1 MLIKR
6 YRDKVR
12 SVDKRVLIGI
22 AVVAILGLGLIGY
35 RALNPATTDE
45 PDNGGDTPDSGGDT
59 PDSGETPDTG
69 GETPDTGGETPEPDE
84 TITGT
89 ISGTILDDSGA
100 PISGVLVQV
109 GDVSDTTDSNGAYS
123 LTVSDGTY
131 YVEAAKNGY
140 SQGIKSVSVTES
152 IEYEADFTLRVLS
165 TGTGDGKTI
174 RVITRHGADIMLV
187 AEDLFLES
195 DFAIE
200 NNIVNIEWLPI
211 ADALWLE
218 TISRSADVDVAWG
231 GGPDLFDII
240 LDADLLAPLEGVNI
254 DSILSDIPMD
264 IGGSE
269 TRRVV
274 DGDVYWAGAAISS
287 FGFTINTELLDFY
300 DLPEPSTWEDL
311 ASTIYAVYLPTTLVG
326 TADATTSTS
335 NTRIFQIILQIYG
348 WEEGWNLLARMG
360 ANSKIFDQ
368 SGNVRDAVI
377 NKEIAIGTTIDF
389 YGYTAQWMNPE
400 FCRYIFPADGTIVNA
415 DPIALLTTATDTN
428 LAQGF
433 IEWVLSP
440 EGQKT
445 WLDGNIN
452 RMPVNEAV
460 FDTPEG
466 LQRSDLEEVFGKTQE
481 ALTIQFDSVEGASYY
496 SAIRSY
502 HRAVIAV
509 ANTQIQ
515 LEKLWEDLT
524 WALED
529 GQITQTQFNDIAER
543 IGNPLEIPFV
553 DPATGETELFTK
565 EYAQA
570 LNERIATD
578 VEYKQNIVDVWVEAA
593 YNHYA
598 ELAAELE
605 SIS

>member
-1 MLIKR
+1 M
-6 YRDKVR
+6 
-12 SVDKRVLIGI
+12 DKRVLIGI
-22 AVVAILGLGLIGY
+22 AIIAVLGLGLIGY
-35 RALNPATTDE
+35 RALNPTT
-45 PDNGGDTPDSGGDT
+45 PDDGGDGTPDTG
-59 PDSGETPDTG
+59 GETPDTG
-69 GETPDTGGETPEPDE
+69 GETPDTGGETPDTGGETPDTGDE
-84 TITGT
+84 TIIGT
-89 ISGTILDDSGA
+89 ISGTILDDEGN
-100 PISGVLVQV
+100 PVEGVLVQA
-109 GDVSDTTDSNGAYS
+109 GDVSDTTDTNGEYS
-123 LTVSDGTY
+123 LTVEEGDY
-131 YVEAAKNGY
+131 YVEASKTGY
-140 SQGIKSVSVTES
+140 SQGIKSVSVSEETTYS
-152 IEYEADFTLRVLS
+152 ADFELRVIS

-211 ADALWLE
+211 ADSLWIE
-218 TISRSADVDVAWG
+218 TITRSDDVDVAWG

-240 LDADLLAPLEGVNI
+240 LEAELLAPLRGEDI
-254 DSILSDIPMD
+254 ESILADIPED

-287 FGFTINTELLDFY
+287 FGFTINTDLLDYY
-300 DLPEPSTWEDL
+300 DLPEPTTWEDL
-311 ASTIYAVYLPTTLVG
+311 ASATYAAYLPTAVVG

-348 WEEGWNLLARMG
+348 WQDGWNILMKMG
-360 ANSKIFDQ
+360 ANSAIYDQ

-377 NKEIAIGTTIDF
+377 NRQIAVGTTIDF
-389 YGYTAQWMNPE
+389 YGYTAQWKNSE

-415 DPIALLTTATDTN
+415 DPIALLTTATDAE

-452 RMPVNEAV
+452 RMPVNEGV

-466 LQRSDLEEVFGKTQE
+466 LIRSDLEEVFGKTQE

-496 SAIRSY
+496 SSIRNY
-502 HRAVIAV
+502 HRATLVLPH
-509 ANTQIQ
+509 IQ
-515 LEKLWEDLT
+515 LTQLWADLT
-524 WALED
+524 WALEQGD
-529 GQITQTQFNDIAER
+529 ITQTQFDDIEAR
-543 IGNPLEIPFV
+543 IGDPYEIPFT
-553 DPATGETELFTK
+553 DPETGETEIFTM

-570 LNERIATD
+570 INERMADD
-578 VEYKQNIVDVWVEAA
+578 VEYKQEMVDAWSQAA
-593 YNHYA
+593 LAHYA
-598 ELAAELE
+598 ELYAELE
-605 SIS
+605 NIS

>member
-1 MLIKR
+1 M
-6 YRDKVR
+6 
-12 SVDKRVLIGI
+12 IGI

-35 RALNPATTDE
+35 RAIYPAEPDV
-45 PDNGGDTPDSGGDT
+45 PDNGGETPDSGGET
-59 PDSGETPDTG
+59 PDSGGETPDTG
-69 GETPDTGGETPEPDE
+69 GETPDTGGETPDTGGE
-84 TITGT
+84 TIAGT
-89 ISGTILDDSGA
+89 ITGTILDDSGT
-100 PISGVLVQV
+100 PVEGVLVQAS
-109 GDVSDTTDSNGAYS
+109 DVSATTNSNGVYS
-123 LTVSDGTY
+123 LEVEEGDY
-131 YVEAAKNGY
+131 YVEASKDGY
-140 SQGIKSVSVTES
+140 SQGIKSVKVSEETT
-152 IEYEADFTLRVLS
+152 YETDFTLRVLS

-195 DFAIE
+195 DFAVE

-211 ADALWLE
+211 SDALWLD
-218 TISRSADVDVAWG
+218 TISRSGDVDVAWG

-240 LDADLLAPLEGVNI
+240 LDAGLLAPLEGENI
-254 DSILSDIPMD
+254 DSILAGIPED

-274 DGDVYWAGAAISS
+274 DGDIYWAGAAISS
-287 FGFTINTELLDFY
+287 FGFTINTELLDYY
-300 DLPEPSTWEDL
+300 DLPEPTTWDDL
-311 ASTIYAVYLPTTLVG
+311 ASSTYAAYLPTTLVG

-348 WEEGWNLLARMG
+348 WEDGWNLLARMG

-368 SGNVRDAVI
+368 SGNVRDAVT

-389 YGYTAQWMNPE
+389 YGYTAQWQNPE

-415 DPIALLTTATDTN
+415 DPIALLSTATDTE

-433 IEWVLSP
+433 IEWVLSS

-466 LQRSDLEEVFGKTQE
+466 LGRSDLEEVFGKTQE

-502 HRAVIAV
+502 HRSLIVLP
-509 ANTQIQ
+509 QIQ

-529 GQITQTQFNDIAER
+529 GQITQTQFDDLANK
-543 IGNPLEIPFV
+543 IGNPIEIPFI
-553 DPATGETELFTK
+553 DPATGETELFTM
-565 EYAQA
+565 EYAKSI
-570 LNERIATD
+570 NERVSTD

-593 YNHYA
+593 SSHYA
-598 ELAAELE
+598 ELTSELE

>member
-1 MLIKR
+1 M
-6 YRDKVR
+6 
-12 SVDKRVLIGI
+12 DKRLLIGI
-22 AVVAILGLGLIGY
+22 AFVALLGLGFIGY
-35 RALNPATTDE
+35 RAMNPAEPDV
-45 PDNGGDTPDSGGDT
+45 PDNGGETPDGG
-59 PDSGETPDTG
+59 GETPDTG
-69 GETPDTGGETPEPDE
+69 GETPDTGEG
-84 TITGT
+84 TITAT
-89 ISGTILDDSGA
+89 ISGTITDDAGK
-100 PISGVLVQV
+100 PVQGVLVKV
-109 GDVSDTTDSNGAYS
+109 GDVSTTTGANGAYT
-123 LTVSDGTY
+123 LTVKEGNY
-131 YVEAAKNGY
+131 YVEASKNGY
-140 SQGIKSVSVTES
+140 SQGIKSVTVTES
-152 IEYEADFTLRVLS
+152 TVYSTDFSLRVLS

-187 AEDLFLES
+187 AENLFLKS

-200 NNIVNIEWLPI
+200 NHITNIEWLPI
-211 ADALWLE
+211 ADALWIE
-218 TISRSADVDVAWG
+218 TIKRSDDVDVAWG

-240 LDADLLAPLEGVNI
+240 LDADLLAPLEGNGI
-254 DSILSDIPMD
+254 DAILTGIPED

-269 TRRVV
+269 TRRMV
-274 DGDVYWAGAAISS
+274 GNDVYWAGAAISS
-287 FGFTINTELLDFY
+287 FGFTVNTELLDY
-300 DLPEPSTWEDL
+300 YGLPEPTTWQDL
-311 ASTIYAVYLPTTLVG
+311 GSPVYAAYLPTTLVG

-348 WEEGWNLLARMG
+348 WEEGWDVLIKMG

-389 YGYTAQWMNPE
+389 YGYTAQWVNPE

-415 DPIALLTTATDTN
+415 DPIALLTTTTDKD
-428 LAQGF
+428 LALGF

-460 FDTPEG
+460 FDTPLG
-466 LQRSDLEEVFGKTQE
+466 QQRSDLEEVFAKTQD
-481 ALTIQFDSVEGASYY
+481 ALTIQFNSIEGASYY

-502 HRAVIAV
+502 HRAVIV
-509 ANTQIQ
+509 LPQIK

-529 GQITQTQFNDIAER
+529 GKITQAQFDDLAFRMGDPN
-543 IGNPLEIPFV
+543 EISFV
-553 DPATGETELFTK
+553 DPATGKTEIFTMA
-565 EYAQA
+565 YAQA
-570 LNERIATD
+570 INERIATD
-578 VEYKQNIVDVWVEAA
+578 VVYKQNLVDAWVLAVN
-593 YNHYA
+593 NHYA
-598 ELAAELE
+598 ELTAELK

>member
-1 MLIKR
+1 M
-6 YRDKVR
+6 
-12 SVDKRVLIGI
+12 IGI
-22 AVVAILGLGLIGY
+22 AFVALLGLGLIGY
-35 RALNPATTDE
+35 RAMNPAEPDV
-45 PDNGGDTPDSGGDT
+45 PDNGGETPDDG
-59 PDSGETPDTG
+59 GETPDTG
-69 GETPDTGGETPEPDE
+69 GETPDTGGETPDTGEG
-84 TITGT
+84 TITAT
-89 ISGTILDDSGA
+89 ISGTITDDTGK
-100 PISGVLVQV
+100 PVQGVLVKV
-109 GDVSDTTDSNGAYS
+109 GDVSTTTGANGAYT
-123 LTVSDGTY
+123 LTVKEGNY
-131 YVEAAKNGY
+131 YVEASKNGY
-140 SQGIKSVSVTES
+140 SQGLKSVTVTES
-152 IEYEADFTLRVLS
+152 TVYSTDFSLRVLS

-174 RVITRHGADIMLV
+174 RVITRHAADIMQV
-187 AEDLFLES
+187 AETLFMKS

-200 NNIVNIEWLPI
+200 NHITNIEWLPI
-211 ADALWLE
+211 ADSLWIE
-218 TISRSADVDVAWG
+218 TIRRSDDVDVAWG

-240 LDADLLAPLEGVNI
+240 LDADLLAPLEGEGI
-254 DSILSDIPMD
+254 DAILAGIPED

-269 TRRVV
+269 TRRMV
-274 DGDVYWAGAAISS
+274 GNDVYWAGAAISS
-287 FGFTINTELLDFY
+287 FGFTVNTELLDY
-300 DLPEPSTWEDL
+300 YSLPEPTTWQDLGST
-311 ASTIYAVYLPTTLVG
+311 TYAAYLPTTLVG

-348 WEEGWNLLARMG
+348 WEEGWDVLTRMG

-389 YGYTAQWMNPE
+389 YGYTAQWVNPE

-415 DPIALLTTATDTN
+415 DPIALLTTTTDKD
-428 LAQGF
+428 LALGF

-460 FDTPEG
+460 FDTPLG
-466 LQRSDLEEVFGKTQE
+466 QQRSDLAEVFAKTQD

-502 HRAVIAV
+502 HRALIVLP
-509 ANTQIQ
+509 QIK
-515 LEKLWEDLT
+515 LEKLWEDMT

-529 GQITQTQFNDIAER
+529 GKITQAQFDDLALRMGDPN
-543 IGNPLEIPFV
+543 EIPFV
-553 DPATGETELFTK
+553 DPATGETEIFTM

-570 LNERIATD
+570 INDRVETD
-578 VEYKQNIVDVWVEAA
+578 VVYKQNLVDAWVLAVN
-593 YNHYA
+593 NHYA
-598 ELAAELE
+598 ELTAELE

>member
-1 MLIKR
+1 M
-6 YRDKVR
+6 
-12 SVDKRVLIGI
+12 IGI
-22 AVVAILGLGLIGY
+22 AVVAILGLGFIGY
-35 RALNPATTDE
+35 RALNPAGPE
-45 PDNGGDTPDSGGDT
+45 VPDNGGETPDSG
-59 PDSGETPDTG
+59 GETPDTG
-69 GETPDTGGETPEPDE
+69 GETPDTGGETPDTGGETPDTGGE
-84 TITGT
+84 TITAT
-89 ISGTILDDSGA
+89 ISGTILDDEGN
-100 PISGVLVQV
+100 PIAGVLVQV
-109 GDVSDTTDSNGAYS
+109 GDVSDTTDSNGEYS
-123 LTVSDGTY
+123 LEVEEGDY
-131 YVEAAKNGY
+131 YVEASKNGY
-140 SQGIKSVSVTES
+140 TQGIKSVKITE
-152 IEYEADFTLRVLS
+152 ETTYEADFTLRVLS
-165 TGTGDGKTI
+165 TGAGEGKTI

-195 DFAIE
+195 DFAVE
-200 NNIVNIEWLPI
+200 NNIINIEWLPI
-211 ADALWLE
+211 ADSLWID
-218 TISRSADVDVAWG
+218 TISRSGDVDVAWG

-240 LDADLLAPLEGVNI
+240 LDAGYLAPLEGENI
-254 DSILSDIPMD
+254 DAILASIPED

-274 DGDVYWAGAAISS
+274 DGNVYWAGAAISS
-287 FGFTINTELLDFY
+287 FGFTINTELLDYY
-300 DLPEPSTWEDL
+300 DLPEPTTWLDL
-311 ASTIYAVYLPTTLVG
+311 ASPVYAAYLPTTLVG

-348 WEEGWNLLARMG
+348 WEDGWNLLARMG

-389 YGYTAQWMNPE
+389 YGYTAQWQNPE

-415 DPIALLTTATDTN
+415 DPIALLTTATDVE

-466 LQRSDLEEVFGKTQE
+466 KIRSDLEEVFGKTQE

-502 HRAVIAV
+502 HRAVV
-509 ANTQIQ
+509 VLPQIQ
-515 LEKLWEDLT
+515 LEGLWEDLT

-529 GQITQTQFNDIAER
+529 GQITQAQFDDIADR
-543 IGNPLEIPFV
+543 IGNPMEIPFV
-553 DPATGETELFTK
+553 DPATGETELFTI
-565 EYAQA
+565 EYAQSI
-570 LNERIATD
+570 NERIATD
-578 VEYKQNIVDVWVEAA
+578 VEYKQDIVDAWVAA
-593 YNHYA
+593 ANSHYA

>member
-1 MLIKR
+1 VK
-6 YRDKVR
+6 
-12 SVDKRVLIGI
+12 SVDKRLLIGI
-22 AVVAILGLGLIGY
+22 AFVALLGLGFIGY
-35 RALNPATTDE
+35 RAMNPAEPDV
-45 PDNGGDTPDSGGDT
+45 PDNGGETPDNG
-59 PDSGETPDTG
+59 GETPDTG
-69 GETPDTGGETPEPDE
+69 GETPDTGGETPDTGEG
-84 TITGT
+84 TITAT
-89 ISGTILDDSGA
+89 ISGTITDDTGK
-100 PISGVLVQV
+100 PVQGVLVKV
-109 GDVSDTTDSNGAYS
+109 GDVSTTTGANGAYT
-123 LTVSDGTY
+123 LTVKEGNY
-131 YVEAAKNGY
+131 YVEASKNGY
-140 SQGIKSVSVTES
+140 SQGLKSVTVTES
-152 IEYEADFTLRVLS
+152 TVYSTDFSLRVLS

-187 AEDLFLES
+187 AENLFLKS

-211 ADALWLE
+211 ADALWIE
-218 TISRSADVDVAWG
+218 TIKRSDDVDVAWG
-231 GGPDLFDII
+231 GGPDLFDLI
-240 LDADLLAPLEGVNI
+240 LDADLLAPLEGNGI
-254 DSILSDIPMD
+254 DTILAGIPED

-269 TRRVV
+269 TRRMV
-274 DGDVYWAGAAISS
+274 GNDVYWAGAAISS
-287 FGFTINTELLDFY
+287 FGFTVNTELLDY
-300 DLPEPSTWEDL
+300 YSLPEPTTWQDL
-311 ASTIYAVYLPTTLVG
+311 GSPVYAAYLPTTLVG

-348 WEEGWNLLARMG
+348 WEEGWDVLIKMG

-389 YGYTAQWMNPE
+389 YGYTAQWVNPE

-415 DPIALLTTATDTN
+415 DPIALLTTTTDKD
-428 LAQGF
+428 LALGF
-433 IEWVLSP
+433 IEWVLSS

-460 FDTPEG
+460 FDTPLG
-466 LQRSDLEEVFGKTQE
+466 QQRSDLEEVFAKTQD

-502 HRAVIAV
+502 HRAVIV
-509 ANTQIQ
+509 LPQIK

-529 GQITQTQFNDIAER
+529 GKITQAQFDDLAFRMGDPN
-543 IGNPLEIPFV
+543 EIPFV
-553 DPATGETELFTK
+553 DPATGETEIFTM

-570 LNERIATD
+570 INDRIATD
-578 VEYKQNIVDVWVEAA
+578 VVYKQNLVDVWITAA
-593 YNHYA
+593 NNHYA
-598 ELAAELE
+598 EIAAELE